1 MAMPKVKNRS
11 TLSIPTEVSRKA
23 RGRAIS
29 EGKSLSAVVTT
40 LLRMW
45 LADEVELPE
54 PEAKPETKRKKRDKP
69 IE

>member
-1 MAMPKVKNRS
+1 MPKVKNRS
-11 TLSIPTEVSRKA
+11 TLTIPTEVSRKA

-29 EGKSLSAVVTT
+29 EGKSFSAVVTT

-45 LADEVELPE
+45 LAGQVQLPE
-54 PEAKPETKRKKRDKP
+54 PKLEPEVKRKKKGNP